1 MWFDWAVVLRLTA
14 GALAVLALFLPSD
27 LLRGLAVD
35 AEFQIDL
42 LRFMGAVV
50 AGWAGLDLLVR
61 YQRLE
66 VPVLTQVLTIAGF
79 GLLIIGLVGPNMA
92 MMFLSFSLLTASM
105 LATAMV
111 LADAWRD
118 SVFAAHERRGR

>member
-1 MWFDWAVVLRLTA
+1 MVLRLTA
-14 GALAVLALFLPSD
+14 GGLAFPVLFLPSD
-27 LLRGLAVD
+27 LLGGLAVD